1 MNNKIKK
8 LTFFLIFCLIV
19 NCSFDNKT
27 GIWSGREE
35 EKRRALKIL
44 EDQKKDLITIYS
56 SETVPLQKEIQATK
70 NVSLSKPKKN
80 VSWRM
85 SGQNLQNFTGHIYL
99 SGVDSNFLKKKVG
112 KNKFKIKNST
122 ISPLVANDSIIISD
136 DVGNI
141 FNINQ
146 KGKIKWKRNIY
157 KKLYKKIYKNLS
169 LFIDKEIIYVSDNI
183 GFIYAIK
190 LVSGEIIWI
199 KNQGVPLKSNLKVFD
214 NKIFVVNQDNKVICL
229 DATDGSKIWDIRSI
243 SSFIKLQNFLAL
255 AISEKGDLI
264 TLSSAGD
271 LMKIDANNGRI
282 YWSLNATAT
291 TFAHDTDFLNSSDI
305 VISDDSIIF
314 FASSSIFSFNFVNG
328 TLNWKKNILSKITPI
343 IDGNNIFLV
352 SNDGFFINLEKTSGE
367 TIWSTNILKI
377 LKKRKQKTEISG
389 VIMGSGKIYVTT
401 QNGFLII
408 CSASTGK
415 VEGFKKI
422 GESITAN
429 PIITNGS
436 LYLLT
441 KNSRILGFK

>member
-328 TLNWKKNILSKITPI
+328 TLNWKKIYC
-343 IDGNNIFLV
+343 
-352 SNDGFFINLEKTSGE
+352 
-367 TIWSTNILKI
+367 
-377 LKKRKQKTEISG
+377 QK
-389 VIMGSGKIYVTT
+389 
-401 QNGFLII
+401 LH
-408 CSASTGK
+408 
-415 VEGFKKI
+415 
-422 GESITAN
+422 
-429 PIITNGS
+429 
-436 LYLLT
+436 L
-441 KNSRILGFK
+441 

>member
-1 MNNKIKK
+1 MA
-8 LTFFLIFCLIV
+8 
-19 NCSFDNKT
+19 
-27 GIWSGREE
+27 WSG
-35 EKRRALKIL
+35 I
-44 EDQKKDLITIYS
+44 
-56 SETVPLQKEIQATK
+56 
-70 NVSLSKPKKN
+70 
-80 VSWRM
+80 
-85 SGQNLQNFTGHIYL
+85 
-99 SGVDSNFLKKKVG
+99 
-112 KNKFKIKNST
+112 
-122 ISPLVANDSIIISD
+122 
-136 DVGNI
+136 
-141 FNINQ
+141 
-146 KGKIKWKRNIY
+146 
-157 KKLYKKIYKNLS
+157 S

-190 LVSGEIIWI
+190 LENGEIIWI

-229 DATDGSKIWDIRSI
+229 DTADGSKIWDIRSI

-271 LMKIDANNGRI
+271 LMKVDANNGRI

-291 TFAHDTDFLNSSDI
+291 TFAHDTDFFNSSDI
-305 VISDDSIIF
+305 VISDDSIVF
-314 FASSSIFSFNFVNG
+314 FASSSFFSFNLVNG
-328 TLNWKKNILSKITPI
+328 TLNWKKNIFSKITPI
-343 IDGNNIFLV
+343 IDGDNIFLV

-367 TIWSTNILKI
+367 IIWSTNILKV

-389 VIMGSGKIYVTT
+389 VVMGSGKIYATT

-415 VEGFKKI
+415 VESFKKI